1 MTTKELIK
9 SEIDVIDD
17 KYLDELYKIIKQF
30 IETKAGSEKAAE
42 PSELMTRLRAHKIQG
57 PKDFSENLDLYLSG
71 EKRAD

>member
-17 KYLDELYKIIKQF
+17 EYLDELYKIIKQF
-30 IETKAGSEKAAE
+30 IKTKAGAGKAAQ
-42 PSELMTRLRAHKIQG
+42 PNELMTRLRAHKIQG
-57 PKDFSENLDLYLSG
+57 PEDFSENLDLYLSG